1 MQNTI
6 YQFNFAILNLPKTVQ
21 FAMKNVLF
29 RYFVGIWLSFLPMGL
44 NANIDAP
51 RAVSAPSTN
60 TILTQERRHFPTANP
75 LDNFISLKKLVFA
88 SFKKVKNGA
97 KYKNTEG
104 PDDDAKTKKDA
115 RRRRIFSIIAAVII
129 GVALVYFLQGSIWLS
144 VVGLGIFSYFRNR
157 NKINDW
163 ERRRY
168 ERMQQPDVVE
178 ETGPEIEGETAAERQ
193 KRARRDLPLSH
204 VANKWTRRAIN
215 RFLIGTVGFVVGI
228 VALLLGIASGGA
240 FPTLAI
246 LILSVGYLF
255 SLVGFVNAI
264 QAISAKEPQKD
275 LAWLVV
281 ILGLPVVLTLFSLLL
296 VLATI

>member
-1 MQNTI
+1 
-6 YQFNFAILNLPKTVQ
+6 
-21 FAMKNVLF
+21 MKNIFF
-29 RYFVGIWLSFLPMGL
+29 RCFVGISLSFLPMGL
-44 NANIDAP
+44 TANIDAP
-51 RAVSAPSTN
+51 KAVSAPSAN
-60 TILTQERRHFPTANP
+60 AVLAQERRHFPTANP
-75 LDNFISLKKLVFA
+75 LNNFIALKKLVFA
-88 SFKKVKNGA
+88 SLKKVKNGA

-104 PDDDAKTKKDA
+104 GDDEVKTQKDA
-115 RRRRIFSIIAAVII
+115 RRRRIFAIIAAVII

-144 VVGLGIFSYFRNR
+144 VVTLGIFGYFINR

-178 ETGPEIEGETAAERQ
+178 ETTPETEGETAAEKQ
-193 KRARRDLPLSH
+193 KRVRSELPLSH

-215 RFLIGTVGFVVGI
+215 RFLIGIVGFVVGI
-228 VALLLGIASGGA
+228 VALILAAASGGA
-240 FPTLAI
+240 FPTFAV

-275 LAWLVV
+275 WAWLVV

-296 VLATI
+296 VLATV

>member
-6 YQFNFAILNLPKTVQ
+6 YPWFLC
-21 FAMKNVLF
+21 LF
-29 RYFVGIWLSFLPMGL
+29 LSFLPMVS

-51 RAVSAPSTN
+51 KAVTPSSADA
-60 TILTQERRHFPTANP
+60 ILAQDRRHFPTANP
-75 LDNFISLKKLVFA
+75 LDHFVALKNLVF
-88 SFKKVKNGA
+88 SSLKKVKNGA

-104 PDDDAKTKKDA
+104 GDDDAKTKKDA

-129 GVALVYFLQGSIWLS
+129 GVLLIYFLQGSIWLT
-144 VVGLGIFSYFRNR
+144 VVTLGIFSYFSNR

-168 ERMQQPDVVE
+168 ERLQNPNVVE
-178 ETGPEIEGETAAERQ
+178 ETEPEIEGETAADRQ

-215 RFLIGTVGFVVGI
+215 RFLIGTIGFIVGI
-228 VALLLGIASGGA
+228 IALVLGTVSGGT
-240 FPTLAI
+240 FPTLAL
-246 LILSVGYLF
+246 LILTVGYLF

-264 QAISAKEPQKD
+264 QAISAKEPKKD
-275 LAWLVV
+275 LAWLIV

-296 VLATI
+296 VLATL